1 MAAQFYFSR
10 DTKVYLTPAGSTAV
24 AWELPVLDGFSF
36 SQATNTSE
44 ITLAEASSGTNKS
57 RRSRQMFTDSFAP
70 AEWSFSTYM
79 RPFGAVPAGSD
90 TSLWEPSV
98 SISGNPQHAVEEA
111 LWAFFVGA
119 STFTLGNGST
129 ASAWNDGIT
138 NSDSTMVV
146 DWTASELSALTEFD
160 LYFEL
165 GGATAGND
173 VCYKIANCAV
183 NEASID
189 FDIDGIAT
197 IAWSGFGKS
206 ITEVDAG
213 AAPAFTAEITEGTT
227 TTSNFIRNRLTNLS
241 ITAADTTKFPGAG
254 SGAYNLVL
262 TGGNIT
268 ISNNLTYLTPETLG
282 VINLPLGNVTGT
294 RTISGNFTCYLDHT
308 AGASADLFEDLV
320 ENTTGTSSIT
330 NSFDLTFGIGGASTV
345 TPSVQIELPKCHF
358 EVPSHSM
365 DDIISLETNFHAL
378 PASLDP
384 GSGADN
390 YEIKVTYKG
399 ADLS

>member
-24 AWELPVLDGFSF
+24 AWEIPVLDGFSV
-36 SQATNTSE
+36 SPATNTSE

-57 RRSRQMFTDSFAP
+57 RRSRQMFTDSYAP

-90 TSLWEPSV
+90 TTLWEPSA

-119 STFTLGNGST
+119 STFTKGNGST
-129 ASAWNDGIT
+129 ASAWNDGVT
-138 NSDSTMVV
+138 NSDTSMVV
-146 DWTASELSALTEFD
+146 DWTASELSTLTEFD

-197 IAWSGFGKS
+197 IAWSGFGKI
-206 ITEVDAG
+206 ITESGTAT
-213 AAPAFTAEITEGTT
+213 PSFTAEITEGTT
-227 TTSNFIRNRLTNLS
+227 TTSNFIRNRLTNLG
-241 ITAADTTKFPGAG
+241 ITAADTSTFPGAG
-254 SGAYNLVL
+254 SGVYNLVL

-282 VINLPLGNVTGT
+282 VVNQPLGNVTGT

-308 AGASADLFEDLV
+308 AGASADLFEDLI
-320 ENTTGTSSIT
+320 EATSVIT
-330 NSFDLTFGIGGASTV
+330 NSFDLTFGIGGASSV

-358 EVPSHSM
+358 EVPAHSM
-365 DDIISLETNFHAL
+365 DDVISLETNFHAL

-384 GSGADN
+384 GTGADN